1 LLQRRYPG
9 PWQDLQREF
18 GREYTQLSRIFNEVV
33 DWAYDNHLHR
43 SLLCA
48 LRRSFFRF
56 RFLRT
61 SGGMVCEGGNFI
73 GFIDGTLR
81 RNTRPGGDPAVQEQL
96 YDGHHCAHGLA
107 WQSVVFAH
115 GMMEIWGPETGR
127 RHDSLLLSRSGLNGR
142 LAALQEGNTTQYRV
156 YGDAAY
162 PILSHVDRGFRGE
175 GLTDA
180 QKAYNKELSKV
191 RVAVE
196 WQFGK
201 VVQIFPFVDFAK
213 NLKIRLQAVAKYYAL
228 AVLLTN
234 AHTCISGSI
243 TGFYFD
249 MTAPSL
255 EAYFAF

>member
-9 PWQDLQREF
+9 RWQDLQREF

-43 SLLCA
+43 VTDCLE
-48 LRRSFFRF
+48 FFAPRF
-56 RFLRT
+56 PQI
-61 SGGMVCEGGNFI
+61 CKKIEAK
-73 GFIDGTLR
+73 
-81 RNTRPGGDPAVQEQL
+81 GDHFNGVVLGVLVKQKARVT
-96 YDGHHCAHGLA
+96 HIRASCVRCVAHGLA